1 MKLHKKYSILNVSLI
16 LLLALPVKAQ
26 VQDLNLSAALA
37 KSLEN
42 NYSIII
48 SGSET
53 EIAAINNSW
62 GTAGRLPTIGFD
74 AGSINNIDLKDNTV
88 TNRLTAGVGLN
99 WTIFNGFRVNI
110 TKQRLEELEKLA
122 GGRGA
127 VVIENTIED
136 VILGYY
142 YVLLQEESLEILK
155 TVMKLSEDRYNYER
169 TRHELGGS
177 VTYNVLQAKNVFLL
191 DKARFMNQEVVLRS
205 AVRNF
210 NFLLGEDPASVW
222 SFTDSFEPDTSDYQL
237 ADLLNLMLSNNQVL
251 QNQYV
256 NIILQQ
262 KQTELTKSGM
272 YPSLRLSTG
281 VDNGYTR
288 VAADNTDPLTSSSM
302 NSYGNLS
309 LSYTLYDGGNRRSDI
324 QIARINEEISQ
335 VETQEM
341 EHSLTNML
349 MNVHDYYNVRK
360 ALLTLANEN
369 MAAAELNLRIA
380 DEKFKSGVINSFNYR
395 DIQLIYLNSALGR
408 LEAIFDLIDSRT
420 VLTRMTG
427 GFLSPD
433 ELVNQ

>member
-1 MKLHKKYSILNVSLI
+1 MRFLNKYLILNLSLF
-16 LLLALPVKAQ
+16 LLTAFPARAQ
-26 VQDLNLSAALA
+26 VPELNLSAAIA

-62 GTAGRLPTIGFD
+62 GTAGRLPTIGFS
-74 AGSINNIDLKDNTV
+74 AGSNNNIDLSDYST
-88 TNRLTAGVGLN
+88 TNRLSAGIGVN

-142 YVLLQEESLEILK
+142 YVLLQEESLEILG
-155 TVMKLSEDRYNYER
+155 TVMKLSEDRYNYELA
-169 TRHELGGS
+169 RHELGGS
-177 VTYNVLQAKNVFLL
+177 VTYNVLLAKNVFLL
-191 DKARFMNQEVVLRS
+191 DKSRFMNQEVVLRN

-210 NFLLGEDPASVW
+210 NFLLGEDPVTVW
-222 SFTDSFEPDTSDYQL
+222 SFTEEFEPDTSDYQL

-256 NIILQQ
+256 NLILQQ
-262 KQTELTKSGM
+262 KQTELAKSGM

-281 VDNGYTR
+281 VETGSVR
-288 VAADNTDPLTSSSM
+288 SRPADADLLISNSSSA
-302 NSYGNLS
+302 YGNFS

-341 EHSLTNML
+341 EHSLTNLL

-360 ALLTLANEN
+360 ALLDLANEN
-369 MAAAELNLRIA
+369 LEAAELNLRIA

-395 DIQLIYLNSALGR
+395 DIQLIYLNAALGR

-427 GFLSPD
+427 GFLSPG